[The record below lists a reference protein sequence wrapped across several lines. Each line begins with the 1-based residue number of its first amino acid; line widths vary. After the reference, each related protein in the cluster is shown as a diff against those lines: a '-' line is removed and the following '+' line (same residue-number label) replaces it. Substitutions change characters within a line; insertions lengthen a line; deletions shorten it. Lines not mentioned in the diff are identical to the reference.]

1 MSQKTITPD
10 FWDPFKTVLT
20 ANHFTFCIVACP
32 SMTRQVNADSS
43 VLKDGCG
50 IFVQAFRRR
59 KYVATINVN
68 AFYQVSYALDN
79 SSLVFIC
86 MLSGNTNHE
95 TCSGIVEFSVSC
107 ISTLSTNP
115 AFRYF
120 ILLQKDQPIWP
131 HHYNTCICSDVGG
144 VSGILCGAA
153 SSHGGSY
160 PDQAVQE
167 RVKLLQYAGI
177 LLLLL
182 PASIGGLTLSI
193 NDLTTLV
200 LYLT

>member
-1 MSQKTITPD
+1 M
-10 FWDPFKTVLT
+10 
-20 ANHFTFCIVACP
+20 C
-32 SMTRQVNADSS
+32 
-43 VLKDGCG
+43 
-50 IFVQAFRRR
+50 
-59 KYVATINVN
+59 
-68 AFYQVSYALDN
+68 
-79 SSLVFIC
+79 
-86 MLSGNTNHE
+86 
-95 TCSGIVEFSVSC
+95 
-107 ISTLSTNP
+107 P
-115 AFRYF
+115 AFQLRIQTLHSNISFFYIKTSQF
-120 ILLQKDQPIWP
+120 DHTTIIQ
-131 HHYNTCICSDVGG
+131 CICSDVGG